1 MVHLLASK
9 ISPDRLPESGAY
21 LVKGE
26 NIMNKKESILNGQT
40 ALGIELGSTRI
51 KGVLIDLNGQV
62 LAVGIHD
69 WENSFI
75 NNIWTYGIEEI
86 HEGLR
91 NCYRSLRQEVERKY
105 DIKLRKIGSI
115 GISAMMHGY
124 MALDKEGN
132 QIAPFQTWRNTNT
145 QDAADELT
153 DLFQFNIPLRWSVA
167 HLYQRILDQ
176 EEHVRGLAYVSTL
189 SGYIHWKLTGEK
201 VIGVGDAAGMFP
213 IDSDTCDYDEEM
225 VQKFNRLIEK
235 YEYRWKLRD
244 IFPKVLVAGEQA
256 GFLTKEG
263 AAFLDETGDLEF
275 GIPMCPPEG
284 DAGTGMTATN
294 SVAPRTGNV
303 SAGTSIFAMIVLE
316 KQLRKIYREIDM
328 VTTPSGFPCA
338 MSHANNGTSDL
349 NAWVGIFE
357 EFANLMGYQTDT
369 GELFTKLYT
378 NSLNGDP
385 DCGGLLAYGYY
396 SGENITMINE
406 GRLAFFRTPE
416 SHFTLAN
423 FMRTHLYTSLGAVKM
438 GLDILMEDE
447 KVKVDRIMG
456 HGGLF
461 KTKNVGQKYLAAA
474 VGAPVTVMDT
484 ASEGGAWGIALL
496 AAYLIDKT
504 KDERLED
511 YLENRIFGNLAGDTV
526 QPCEEDKKGFD
537 IFMTRYKA
545 GLEIEKKAI
554 EVINW

>member
-1 MVHLLASK
+1 
-9 ISPDRLPESGAY
+9 
-21 LVKGE
+21 
-26 NIMNKKESILNGQT
+26 MNGKDSILNGKT

-51 KGVLIDLNGQV
+51 KGVLIDLSGQV

-75 NNIWTYGIEEI
+75 DNIWTYGIDEI
-86 HEGLR
+86 HAGVR
-91 NCYRSLRQEVERKY
+91 SCYRSLREEVEKKY
-105 DIKLRKIGSI
+105 DVQLQKIGSI

-124 MALDKEGN
+124 MALDEEGK

-145 QDAADELT
+145 QKAADALT

-176 EEHVRGLAYVSTL
+176 EEHVKRLSYVSTL

-213 IDSDTCDYDEEM
+213 IDSDTCDYDEKM
-225 VQKFNRLIEK
+225 VQKFNYLIEK
-235 YEYRWKLRD
+235 YEYSWKLRD
-244 IFPKVLVAGEQA
+244 IFPKVLVAGEHA

-263 AAFLDETGDLEF
+263 AAFLDETGNLEP

-316 KQLRKIYREIDM
+316 KQLRNVYREIDM

-349 NAWVGIFE
+349 NAWVGLFE
-357 EFANLMGYQTDT
+357 EFAKLMGYKTNI

-378 NSLNGDP
+378 NSLSGDP
-385 DCGGLLAYGYY
+385 DCGGLLSYGYF

-406 GRLAFFRTPE
+406 GRLAFLRTPE

-423 FMRTHLYTSLGAVKM
+423 FMKTHLYTSLGAVKL

-447 KVKVDRIMG
+447 KVEVDRIMG

-461 KTKNVGQKYLAAA
+461 KTKNVGQRYLAAA

-496 AAYLIDKT
+496 AAYSMDKRENE
-504 KDERLED
+504 KLED
-511 YLENRIFGNLAGDTV
+511 YLENRVFGNLTGKTV
-526 QPCEEDKKGFD
+526 QPCEEDKKGFKL
-537 IFMTRYKA
+537 FMTRYKA

-554 EVINW
+554 EVMDW

>member
-1 MVHLLASK
+1 
-9 ISPDRLPESGAY
+9 
-21 LVKGE
+21 
-26 NIMNKKESILNGQT
+26 MNGKDSILNGKT

-51 KGVLIDLNGQV
+51 KGVLIDFNGKV

-75 NNIWTYGIEEI
+75 NNIWTYSIEEI
-86 HEGLR
+86 HAGVR
-91 NCYRSLRQEVERKY
+91 SCYRSLCEKVENTY
-105 DIKLRKIGSI
+105 GVKLKKIGSI

-124 MALDKEGN
+124 MALDNEGN

-145 QDAADELT
+145 QMAADELT

-176 EEHVRGLAYVSTL
+176 EEHVKRLAYVSTL

-225 VQKFNRLIEK
+225 VRKFDTLIEK
-235 YEYRWKLRD
+235 YKFNWKLKD

-263 AAFLDETGDLEF
+263 AAFLDETGNLEP
-275 GIPMCPPEG
+275 GILMCPPEG

-316 KQLRKIYREIDM
+316 KQLRKVYREIDM

-349 NAWVGIFE
+349 NAWVGLFE
-357 EFANLMGYQTDT
+357 EFANLMGYQIDA
-369 GELFTKLYT
+369 GELFAKLYT
-378 NSLNGDP
+378 NSLNGDS

-406 GRLAFFRTPE
+406 GRLAFLRTPE
-416 SHFTLAN
+416 SHFNLAN

-438 GLDILMEDE
+438 GLDILMKDE

-461 KTKNVGQKYLAAA
+461 KTKNVGQRYLSTA
-474 VGAPVTVMDT
+474 VSAPVTVMDT

-496 AAYLIDKT
+496 AAYLIDKAE
-504 KDERLED
+504 DEKLED
-511 YLENRIFGNLAGDTV
+511 YLENRIFGSLTGETV
-526 QPCEEDKKGFD
+526 LPCEEDKKGFD
-537 IFMTRYKA
+537 IFMTRYKE
-545 GLEIEKKAI
+545 GLEIEKRAI
-554 EVINW
+554 EVMNW

>member
-1 MVHLLASK
+1 
-9 ISPDRLPESGAY
+9 
-21 LVKGE
+21 
-26 NIMNKKESILNGQT
+26 MNQRDSILNAKT

-51 KGVLIDLNGQV
+51 KGVLIDLSGKV

-75 NNIWTYGIEEI
+75 DNIWTYSIEEI
-86 HEGLR
+86 HRGLR
-91 NCYRSLRQEVERKY
+91 GCYRSLCDEVKKKY
-105 DIKLRKIGSI
+105 GLTLKRIGSI
-115 GISAMMHGY
+115 GVSAMMHGY

-145 QDAADELT
+145 QEAADELT
-153 DLFQFNIPLRWSVA
+153 ELFQFNIPLRWSIA

-176 EEHVRGLAYVSTL
+176 EEHVKRLTYVSTL

-213 IDSDTCDYDEEM
+213 IDSDICDYDEQM
-225 VQKFNRLIEK
+225 VQKFDALIEK
-235 YEYRWKLRD
+235 YEYDWKLRD
-244 IFPKVLVAGEQA
+244 IFPKVLVAGEKA
-256 GFLTKEG
+256 GILTKDG
-263 AAFLDETGDLEF
+263 AAFLDESGNLEA

-294 SVAPRTGNV
+294 SVAPGTGNV
-303 SAGTSIFAMIVLE
+303 SAGTSTFAMIVLE
-316 KQLRKIYREIDM
+316 KQLSKVYREIDM

-349 NAWVGIFE
+349 NAWVSLFG
-357 EFANLMGYQTDT
+357 EFAKLMGYQVDI
-369 GELFTKLYT
+369 GELFEKLYS
-378 NSLNGDP
+378 NSLEGDS

-406 GRLAFFRTPE
+406 GRLAFLRTPE
-416 SHFTLAN
+416 SHFNLAN
-423 FMRTHLYTSLGAVKM
+423 FMKAHLYTSLGAVKM
-438 GLDILMEDE
+438 GLDILMEEE
-447 KVKVDRIMG
+447 KVKVNRIMG
-456 HGGLF
+456 HGGFF
-461 KTKNVGQKYLAAA
+461 KTKGVGQRYLAAA

-496 AAYLIDKT
+496 AAYLMNK
-504 KDERLED
+504 KEDEKLEN
-511 YLENRIFGNLAGDTV
+511 YLENRIFGELSGETV
-526 QPCEEDKKGFD
+526 IPYEEDKKGFD
-537 IFMTRYKA
+537 VFMARYKA

-554 EVINW
+554 EVMKW